1 MEFEPVVHSGLVAT
15 HLRGRS
21 MRKFKLILNSQYV
34 SFTLPHAGA
43 NLEIKPNSLGFQ
55 QIQLTENLTENE
67 AFYSRSYVPELACQF
82 REEELIM
89 RIKLNGAGIQVGT

>member
-1 MEFEPVVHSGLVAT
+1 MIHFTHGAT
-15 HLRGRS
+15 HWRAND
-21 MRKFKLILNSQYV
+21 KIKLILNSLAV
-34 SFTLPHAGA
+34 SFTLSHAGA
-43 NLEIKPNSLGFQ
+43 NQVIKHKSFGFQ

-89 RIKLNGAGIQVGT
+89 RIKLNGAGIQVGS

>member
-1 MEFEPVVHSGLVAT
+1 LIELK
-15 HLRGRS
+15 RS
-21 MRKFKLILNSQYV
+21 RFFTKL
-34 SFTLPHAGA
+34 
-43 NLEIKPNSLGFQ
+43 

-89 RIKLNGAGIQVGT
+89 RIKLNGAGIQVSRGLSY

>member
-1 MEFEPVVHSGLVAT
+1 MIELKRYNF
-15 HLRGRS
+15 
-21 MRKFKLILNSQYV
+21 
-34 SFTLPHAGA
+34 FT
-43 NLEIKPNSLGFQ
+43 NF

-89 RIKLNGAGIQVGT
+89 RIKLNGAGIQVYRGLYYKTFAVVVNYKWNSAY